1 MTAPDIQAVA
11 IQSVLRFWFGEAG
24 EASYQERRRFWFGKQ
39 PEFDAAIREQFRQLH
54 EQAASGQLKD
64 WSQKPEGCLALI
76 LLLDQFSR
84 NMFRDSPQAFA
95 TDAQALALA
104 QQAVAAG
111 FDQALTPLQRIFLY
125 LPFEHS
131 EQLADQ
137 TRSVELF
144 EQLYQ
149 QAPALSDVWDYA
161 QRHQAVIK
169 QFGRFPHRNAIL
181 GRDTTAEE
189 AEFLQQPGSRF

>member
-1 MTAPDIQAVA
+1 MTAPNIQAVA
-11 IQSVLRFWFGEAG
+11 VQSVLRFWFGAAG
-24 EASYQERRRFWFGKQ
+24 ETSYQERRKFWFGKQ
-39 PEFDAAIREQFRQLH
+39 PELDAAIREQFRSLY
-54 EQAASGQLKD
+54 EQAASGELQD
-64 WSQKPEGCLALI
+64 WSQSPEGCLALI

-131 EQLADQ
+131 ERLADQ
-137 TRSVELF
+137 THSVELF
-144 EQLYQ
+144 ERLYQ
-149 QAPALSDVWDYA
+149 RAPELSDVWDYA
-161 QRHQAVIK
+161 QRHQAVIE